1 MKAIVA
7 RQSLPAD
14 HPDALVDVELPV
26 PVPGPRD
33 VLVEVKAVSVNPVD
47 TKVRAGMPAE
57 PGEGRVL
64 GWDAAG
70 VVKAVGREV
79 TLFKPGDEVWY
90 AGDLTRPGSNA
101 EWQVVDER
109 IVGHK
114 PATLGFAEAAAL
126 PLTSITAWELLFDR
140 LEVGSG
146 VGKRL
151 LVVGAAGG
159 VGSILLQLARAM
171 TSLTVIATASR
182 PETMAWVREMG
193 AHEVIDHREP
203 LNEGL
208 QRLGITE
215 VDYVVSLNQT
225 DRHFDAIVAALK
237 PQGKL
242 ALIDDPKP
250 LDVLKLKRKS
260 LSLHWAFMYTRSM
273 FATDDMI
280 RQHELLEHVAE
291 RVDAG
296 QLRTTLTRHL
306 GALSAATLRDAHGY
320 IETGKALG
328 KVVLEWR

>member
-14 HPDALVDVELPV
+14 HPAALVDVELPV
-26 PVPGPRD
+26 PAPGPRD
-33 VLVEVKAVSVNPVD
+33 VLVDVKAVSVNPVD
-47 TKVRAGMPAE
+47 TKVRGGMPAE

-70 VVKAVGREV
+70 VVKEVGREV

-114 PATLGFAEAAAL
+114 PASLGFAEAAAL

-146 VGKRL
+146 AGKRL

-225 DRHFDAIVAALK
+225 DRHFDAIVASLK

-280 RQHELLEHVAE
+280 RQHELLERVAE
-291 RVDAG
+291 LVDAG
-296 QLRTTLTRHL
+296 RVRSTLTRHL
-306 GALSAATLRDAHGY
+306 GALSAATLREAHGY
-320 IETGKALG
+320 IETGKAVG